1 MKTFD
6 TLNPVTV
13 FVFYAF
19 AIGVPMFTLDPVI
32 AAASLIFGVVF
43 DVVSSGKFGK
53 KYMFV
58 FVLLTVFSLINP
70 IFSQKGTTAL
80 FFINDIPITL
90 ESLFYGIVSSC
101 AISAVIVWFFT
112 FSSIMTSEKIMYL
125 FGRISPKAALVIS
138 ITLRFVPLYL
148 KNYTETENALKCLGL
163 YKTDTFI
170 GVLRLKSRAFSSLL
184 TRCTEDG
191 IITADSMEVRGYGK
205 GKRTFFSLFKFK
217 NLDALLCAVFAV
229 LGIISFI
236 FTQDMQ
242 FYPILLAGSV
252 LYANT
257 IGYISYGILIMIP
270 TFIKIT
276 EGIRWKLLLSK
287 I

>member
-1 MKTFD
+1 MKTLD
-6 TLNPVTV
+6 TFNPITV
-13 FVFYAF
+13 FIFYVF
-19 AIGVPMFTLDPVI
+19 AIGIPMFTFDPVI
-32 AAASLIFGVVF
+32 AATSLLFGIVF

-58 FVLLTVFSLINP
+58 FVLFAVFSLINP
-70 IFSQKGTTAL
+70 IFNQKGTTAL

-90 ESLFYGIVSSC
+90 ESLIYGIVSSC

-125 FGRISPKAALVIS
+125 FGRISPKTALVIS
-138 ITLRFVPLYL
+138 MVLRFVPLYL

-163 YKTDTFI
+163 YKTDTFLDI
-170 GVLRLKSRAFSSLL
+170 LRLKSRAFSSIL

-205 GKRTFFSLFKFK
+205 GKRTFFSLFTFK
-217 NLDALLCAVFAV
+217 RLDALFCISFIV
-229 LGIISFI
+229 LGILSFI
-236 FTQDMQ
+236 FVKDMQ
-242 FYPILLAGSV
+242 FYPKMSDVAA
-252 LYANT
+252 LYTNT